1 LFRTDI
7 QSVFDPIFNQIL
19 TLVQGQIDAVA
30 KQGAKMKTLFLVG
43 GLGSNLYLYK
53 FLQRNL
59 TATIQVLQ
67 PDSGYHPFPLRP
79 FISLFFPAH
88 VMLAIKELGKFTSE
102 SSSYSIIFC
111 FMLRPPVRDVRGAD
125 FRYSAIM
132 RGAVLYKLGLDFV
145 KERIARRHYGHAWN
159 PNFIQGHHPEY
170 RKFTNVAGWVL
181 CSNAVDY
188 YVKKVHPYPPIARSG
203 HFFTSSDCPPTKTYT
218 FLPSLPLVCSHALW
232 DIHPYLLMSIACV
245 SCRVFLTD

>member
-1 LFRTDI
+1 
-7 QSVFDPIFNQIL
+7 
-19 TLVQGQIDAVA
+19 
-30 KQGAKMKTLFLVG
+30 MKTLFLVG

-67 PDSGYHPFPLRP
+67 PDSGYHPSPFP
-79 FISLFFPAH
+79 FIPLSFPAH
-88 VMLAIKELGKFTSE
+88 VMLAIKEFGKFTSE
-102 SSSYSIIFC
+102 SSCYSIFC
-111 FMLRPPVRDVRGAD
+111 FMLQSPVRDVRGAD

-170 RKFTNVAGWVL
+170 RKFTNVDGWVL

-188 YVKKVHPYPPIARSG
+188 YVKKVHA
-203 HFFTSSDCPPTKTYT
+203 
-218 FLPSLPLVCSHALW
+218 CSPMA
-232 DIHPYLLMSIACV
+232 
-245 SCRVFLTD
+245 